1 MLFRVP
7 APSFQLDDRC
17 VLRAARAVALCRCTT
32 PHAPQRCGLC
42 PSLPTLFGWHSRLAS
57 PASRARRSSSGCALR
72 ACRTG
77 RPPVLARRST
87 ALARLATFG
96 RLASPRPVRA
106 PSFAACQAARCAA
119 ASYRFRNGRGERAL
133 ALCRD
138 LPSFPGARFVGR
150 QRFYAPLSGQA
161 SSPRAWCAQAASAAF
176 PSRRAASHVRN
187 SPEGFAGRALSA
199 SAEKGGR

>member
-1 MLFRVP
+1 MRLASGARGCSLSVHH
-7 APSFQLDDRC
+7 
-17 VLRAARAVALCRCTT
+17 AARAATLRFVSLASNAL
-32 PHAPQRCGLC
+32 
-42 PSLPTLFGWHSRLAS
+42 RLALAARLTCFARAAFILWLR
-57 PASRARRSSSGCALR
+57 PACIANGPTTA
-72 ACRTG
+72 
-77 RPPVLARRST
+77 LARRST

-106 PSFAACQAARCAA
+106 PSFAACQAARCAV

-150 QRFYAPLSGQA
+150 QRFYALLSGQA
-161 SSPRAWCAQAASAAF
+161 SSPRAWCAQAALAAF

>member
-1 MLFRVP
+1 MRLASGARGCSLSVH
-7 APSFQLDDRC
+7 
-17 VLRAARAVALCRCTT
+17 RAARAATLRFVSLASNALRL
-32 PHAPQRCGLC
+32 AP
-42 PSLPTLFGWHSRLAS
+42 RLAS
-57 PASRARRSSSGCALR
+57 PASRARRSSSGCVLR

-77 RPPVLARRST
+77 RPPALARRST

-96 RLASPRPVRA
+96 RLASPRPVSA

-150 QRFYAPLSGQA
+150 RRFYALLSGQA
-161 SSPRAWCAQAASAAF
+161 SSPRAWCAQAALAAF